1 LRNSATRITGET
13 QAAPLS
19 QAKLNRRKFLQL
31 SATLLAGAAVLTT
44 GHLYRQDEAGQPV
57 VDRLQIP
64 IKNLDPAL
72 AGLTIAFLSDFHLY
86 PFTGPEIIRQAI
98 TLANGL
104 NPDLILLGGDYV
116 TREAEAIFELAPL
129 LAQLN
134 ARLGVFAIIGNHDI
148 WTNIEVVKTGL
159 REAGLPVLINQ
170 GLTLIKNGARL
181 NLAGLDDAW
190 SGQPDLP
197 AALANLP
204 TNTPNILLAHEPDPA
219 DHYAQDGRVNLHLAG
234 HSHGGQVRLPA
245 MGPVI
250 LPYLGQK
257 YDLGLYQVNNMWLY
271 TNRGIGNVTE
281 PVRYNCPPEVTEI
294 TLVGS

>member
-1 LRNSATRITGET
+1 
-13 QAAPLS
+13 
-19 QAKLNRRKFLQL
+19 
-31 SATLLAGAAVLTT
+31 
-44 GHLYRQDEAGQPV
+44 V
-57 VDRLQIP
+57 VDRVQIP

-72 AGLTIAFLSDFHLY
+72 EGFTIAFLSDFHLY
-86 PFTGPEIIRQAI
+86 PFSGLEVIRQAI

-104 NPDLILLGGDYV
+104 SPDVIVLGGDYV

-134 ARLGVFAIIGNHDI
+134 AKSGIFAIIGNHDI
-148 WTNIEVVKTGL
+148 WTNVEVIKTGL
-159 REAGLPVLINQ
+159 AEAGLPILINQ
-170 GLTLIKNGARL
+170 GLTLTKNGAKL

-204 TNTPNILLAHEPDPA
+204 TNAPTILLAHEPDPA
-219 DHYAQDGRVNLHLAG
+219 DRYALDGRVNLHLAG
-234 HSHGGQVRLPA
+234 HSHGGQIRLPA
-245 MGPVI
+245 MGPII

-257 YDLGLYQVNNMWLY
+257 YDLGLYQVNDMWLY

-294 TLVGS
+294 TLIGSY